1 MSSVNYAENGNV
13 TDRGTPSRAGG
24 KTGSAGGEM
33 MGDDA
38 FVVDSDEEQGE
49 RVKMRNNRSLGV
61 RVHDPYVPFL
71 LPTLISGRKMW
82 NS

>member
-1 MSSVNYAENGNV
+1 
-13 TDRGTPSRAGG
+13 
-24 KTGSAGGEM
+24 M

-49 RVKMRNNRSLGV
+49 RVKMRNNKSLGV